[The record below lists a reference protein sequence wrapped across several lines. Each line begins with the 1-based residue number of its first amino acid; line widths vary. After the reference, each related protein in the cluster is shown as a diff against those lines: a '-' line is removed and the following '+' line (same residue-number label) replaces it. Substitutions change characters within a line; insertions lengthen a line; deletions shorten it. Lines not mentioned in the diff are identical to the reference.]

1 MRILTGT
8 LLAAALII
16 PAATSFAAPKQKV
29 GSPLIDYDGYASL
42 TKKVRPHRRNRLLP
56 VPEFMSQAARREV
69 LLLDARSKDA
79 FAAGHI
85 KGAVNLP
92 FTDFTAE
99 SLAAVIGK
107 KRDRPI
113 LIYCNNNFTDNK
125 FPVVTKAIPLALNVQ
140 TFVNLYGYGYKNIW
154 ELGDAIPSSDPRIGW
169 VKSGS
174 AEGG

>member
-1 MRILTGT
+1 MRQLAVT
-8 LLAAALII
+8 LLAAALIV
-16 PAATSFAAPKQKV
+16 PSTQSLAAPKQGA
-29 GSPLIDYDGYASL
+29 GSPLIDYDGFASL
-42 TKKVRPHRRNRLLP
+42 TKEVRPYRSSRLLP
-56 VPEFMSQAARREV
+56 VKTFMDRAAKTEV

-99 SLAAVIGK
+99 SLAAVIGP
-107 KRDRPI
+107 KRDRAI

-125 FPVVTKAIPLALNVQ
+125 FPVVTKSVQLALNVQ
-140 TFVNLYGYGYKNIW
+140 TFVNLYGYGYKNVW
-154 ELGDAIPSSDPRIGW
+154 ELGDAVPSSDPRIGW